1 MFDFCYLFQDSI
13 SKKAFFKKYFE
24 KAILHLK
31 RNDKNYYNEL
41 LNIEDYDSIIT
52 SFPLDKNNIRLSRDG
67 DILPINNVLS
77 NNSNFEYISNEKII
91 DEYLNGTTIVLE
103 KFQRYKYEA
112 NLLCKQ
118 IQHEF
123 NCAVNINSY
132 LTPPNSHG
140 FGFHFDKHS
149 VIILQIH
156 GSKKWFVD
164 DKPYEKFPIHGITY
178 TDLSDYKSETM
189 KEIVLNAGDLLY
201 IPRGCVHKAVCQ
213 DTNSIH
219 FSVGLH
225 PLILKNY
232 LIDRLNKVT
241 EDNEQMRYS
250 LTLNN
255 SNIESLFESFNSF
268 KQAVLD
274 KTNKDTL
281 SAEIKKHVINSSI
294 NSLQKNRFTNI
305 ISLSDINLNTIV
317 EFNKGVYPYIESDTD
332 NNYILVMFNSKKLR
346 LPAVIRK
353 DIETLNS
360 KKKVRQL
367 FKMFE
372 SNARIEIA
380 KILLSHGLL
389 KISYE

>member
-13 SKKAFFKKYFE
+13 SKKVFFKKYFE
-24 KAILHLK
+24 NEVFHLK
-31 RNDKNYYNEL
+31 RNENKYYNKL

-52 SFPLDKNNIRLSRDG
+52 SFPLDKNNIRLSKDG
-67 DILPINNVLS
+67 DILPITNVLS
-77 NNSNFEYISNEKII
+77 NNSNFEYVSNEKII

-164 DKPYEKFPIHGITY
+164 SKPYEKFPIHGITY
-178 TDLSDYKSETM
+178 TDLSNYKSDSIQ
-189 KEIVLNAGDLLY
+189 EIELNAGDLLY

-232 LIDRLNKVT
+232 LIDKLDKFT
-241 EDNEQMRYS
+241 ENTEQMRYS
-250 LTLNN
+250 LTLDN
-255 SNIESLFESFNSF
+255 SNIESLFESFNNF
-268 KQAVLD
+268 KEVVLD
-274 KTNKDTL
+274 KTNKNAL
-281 SAEIKKHVINSSI
+281 GAEIKKHVINSSI
-294 NSLQKNRFTNI
+294 NSLQKNRLTNI

-317 EFNKGVYPYIESDTD
+317 KFNEGVYPYIEADTD
-332 NNYILVMFNSKKLR
+332 NNYILIMFNSKKLK

-353 DIETLNS
+353 DIEDLNS
-360 KKKVRQL
+360 KKKVKQL

-372 SNARIEIA
+372 SNARVEIT
-380 KILLSHGLL
+380 KILLSNGLL